1 MNKILVLLT
10 GGTIACEKTNSGLIP
25 LNGEEY
31 FKNILKEIS
40 NDEFDVKELMSI
52 DSSDMGCA
60 QWNIIGD
67 EICKNKDLYTGIIV
81 CHGTDTMAY
90 TASAL
95 SFMLQNIH
103 IPVVLTGS
111 QRPACEKD
119 SDGYSNISL
128 AIKTAKSGINGV
140 FVAFYN
146 KVISGTHCVKTHT
159 LSDNAFESINYPYT
173 AILKSDHLEINYNS
187 LFKSNSE
194 FKYSNI
200 SNSRVLLLKLT
211 PDMDTG
217 IFEYI
222 IKSKFDGIIIEGFG
236 LGGMSF
242 KFSNTV
248 FGIEKLIK
256 NNIPVVLCSQCLYE
270 ESNFKVYESG
280 LLALNT
286 GAIES
291 GIMTTEAVYAKLKW
305 VLTKTHDMQT
315 IKKYFETNLVGELGN

>member
-103 IPVVLTGS
+103 IPVV
-111 QRPACEKD
+111 
-119 SDGYSNISL
+119 
-128 AIKTAKSGINGV
+128 
-140 FVAFYN
+140 
-146 KVISGTHCVKTHT
+146 H
-159 LSDNAFESINYPYT
+159 
-173 AILKSDHLEINYNS
+173 
-187 LFKSNSE
+187 
-194 FKYSNI
+194 
-200 SNSRVLLLKLT
+200 
-211 PDMDTG
+211 
-217 IFEYI
+217 
-222 IKSKFDGIIIEGFG
+222 
-236 LGGMSF
+236 
-242 KFSNTV
+242 
-248 FGIEKLIK
+248 
-256 NNIPVVLCSQCLYE
+256 
-270 ESNFKVYESG
+270 
-280 LLALNT
+280 
-286 GAIES
+286 
-291 GIMTTEAVYAKLKW
+291 
-305 VLTKTHDMQT
+305 
-315 IKKYFETNLVGELGN
+315 